1 MQKFSYHTH
10 TDFSDGHNTPEEMLQ
25 QAADLGWEEIGISDH
40 LIVHKNIRQSFSW
53 PRWERTDKIE
63 IFHADFSE
71 AADGFCRHADHL
83 RKLARRYN
91 LKVRVGA
98 EVDFFDYDGWA
109 EEFAAFRH
117 RVGLD
122 YCISGNHFLPLNNGK
137 QILDAKDSAMLDQN
151 ALQAALR
158 LHFATVTAAACSGMF
173 AFIAHLDYLR
183 KIPQWAEQAF
193 AAEKTA
199 VTAALAKSAVG
210 TELSSKGIRKQGYFY
225 PEENWLKQ
233 IIEADIPLVISD
245 DAHRIEEL
253 GFEFDKAEALLQQLG
268 CHKRWRFK

>member
-71 AADGFCRHADHL
+71 ATDGFCRHADHL

-98 EVDFFDYDGWA
+98 EVDFFD
-109 EEFAAFRH
+109 
-117 RVGLD
+117 
-122 YCISGNHFLPLNNGK
+122 
-137 QILDAKDSAMLDQN
+137 
-151 ALQAALR
+151 
-158 LHFATVTAAACSGMF
+158 
-173 AFIAHLDYLR
+173 
-183 KIPQWAEQAF
+183 
-193 AAEKTA
+193 
-199 VTAALAKSAVG
+199 
-210 TELSSKGIRKQGYFY
+210 
-225 PEENWLKQ
+225 
-233 IIEADIPLVISD
+233 
-245 DAHRIEEL
+245 
-253 GFEFDKAEALLQQLG
+253 
-268 CHKRWRFK
+268 